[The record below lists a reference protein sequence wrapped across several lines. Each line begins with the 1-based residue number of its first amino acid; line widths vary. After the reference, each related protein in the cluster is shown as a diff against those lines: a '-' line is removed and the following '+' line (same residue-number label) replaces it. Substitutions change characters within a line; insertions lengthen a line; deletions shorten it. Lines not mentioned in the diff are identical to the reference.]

1 MSSSWEGTADW
12 SGLERMQSGG
22 AGSRAVSAR
31 FATVSA
37 SSVSSVR
44 CGSQCCLKC
53 EFSSSLIP
61 EAAALPT
68 EQCLATAYYSAIVS
82 GMLLA

>member
-44 CGSQCCLKC
+44 CGGQCGIECKIK
-53 EFSSSLIP
+53 S
-61 EAAALPT
+61 
-68 EQCLATAYYSAIVS
+68 
-82 GMLLA
+82 

>member
-1 MSSSWEGTADW
+1 MGGPGSTSSGSGTRRASGAQRMSSSWEGTADW

-44 CGSQCCLKC
+44 CGGQCGIECKIK
-53 EFSSSLIP
+53 S
-61 EAAALPT
+61 
-68 EQCLATAYYSAIVS
+68 
-82 GMLLA
+82 